1 MVKDELDITKRK
13 KSLEEL
19 TDMICNLFSLE
30 GINAY
35 ISKRDDGLT
44 FSDVAVVVWADEKS
58 IEAAMERGVQLIVT
72 CGVSSKEGD
81 EGLQ

>member
-1 MVKDELDITKRK
+1 MYITEPQATYAGMEDTVCQSGKGRIGYYKKK
-13 KSLEEL
+13 KSIEEI

-44 FSDVAVVVWADEKS
+44 FSDVAVVVWADEKRLPWN
-58 IEAAMERGVQLIVT
+58 EVFN
-72 CGVSSKEGD
+72 
-81 EGLQ
+81 